1 MPPKQRRR
9 TLEDSLRAAIRSG
22 RLAAGT
28 RLPSTRGLAGDLGLA
43 RTTVMEAYQQ
53 LEIEGYL
60 LVRRGAGT
68 WVAELGVV
76 RRPRAAADVAAG
88 SSSPR
93 FNFNPGVPDLTAF
106 PHDAWAKALLDG
118 LRTFPHSALGYGDPR
133 GLPELRWA
141 LADYLS
147 RARTVVVDPDLV
159 IVCAGFGHALSLVA
173 RVLRARGA
181 RTMAMEDPCLAWHRD
196 IVTCAGLD
204 VAPLAVDGRGAK
216 TELLGDVHADAV
228 VLAPAHQF
236 PLGCVL
242 SPRRRAAAIA
252 WARAAGGLVIE
263 DDYDAELRYDR
274 EPVGALQQLDAD
286 HVAFAGTLSKTLAP
300 GLRLG
305 WVVVPEPLADSI
317 VRLREV
323 EDVHV
328 PVTEQ
333 IAFARFLTSGGFER
347 HVRRMRRRYRKR
359 RERVIEI
366 LAQRAPAAT
375 VIGVSAGLR
384 VLLQLPP
391 SGPSAASLV
400 RRGADRSIGLFPVG
414 PCYHAGQSPDGHDGL
429 VLGYAA
435 VPEHDFDPGVR
446 ALGDFLAESLA
457 PEAMHRG
464 AG

>member
-1 MPPKQRRR
+1 M
-9 TLEDSLRAAIRSG
+9 
-22 RLAAGT
+22 
-28 RLPSTRGLAGDLGLA
+28 
-43 RTTVMEAYQQ
+43 
-53 LEIEGYL
+53 
-60 LVRRGAGT
+60 
-68 WVAELGVV
+68 
-76 RRPRAAADVAAG
+76 
-88 SSSPR
+88 
-93 FNFNPGVPDLTAF
+93 
-106 PHDAWAKALLDG
+106 
-118 LRTFPHSALGYGDPR
+118 
-133 GLPELRWA
+133 
-141 LADYLS
+141 
-147 RARTVVVDPDLV
+147 
-159 IVCAGFGHALSLVA
+159 
-173 RVLRARGA
+173 
-181 RTMAMEDPCLAWHRD
+181 
-196 IVTCAGLD
+196 
-204 VAPLAVDGRGAK
+204 
-216 TELLGDVHADAV
+216 
-228 VLAPAHQF
+228 
-236 PLGCVL
+236 
-242 SPRRRAAAIA
+242 
-252 WARAAGGLVIE
+252 IE

-317 VRLREV
+317 VRLRKA

-359 RERVIEI
+359 RERVLEI

-384 VLLQLPP
+384 VLLQLPT
-391 SGPSAASLV
+391 SGPSAESLV